1 MSDPRDAEI
10 AALARSGRLLDAIE
24 KYQAV
29 HGVTVDAAE
38 AAVSALV
45 QGASD
50 VVVIKGL
57 DEATTAKVDAL
68 LRANKK
74 IEAIKVLR
82 EATGLGLKE
91 SKELAEAR
99 AREQGIAMKAGC
111 FVATAAFGDEDHEVV
126 LALRRWRD
134 ERLLHSAPG
143 RAFVRSY
150 YEVSPGLARV
160 VERSKALGLISRGA
174 LRVVARWVARGG

>member
-1 MSDPRDAEI
+1 MLNEVDQQILD
-10 AALARSGRLLDAIE
+10 LARNGRLLDAIE
-24 KYQAV
+24 RYQAA

-38 AAVSALV
+38 AAVSALM

-50 VVVIKGL
+50 VVLIKGL
-57 DEATTAKVDAL
+57 DEATTRRVDEL

-74 IEAIKVLR
+74 IEAIKALR

-143 RAFVRSY
+143 RAFVHGY
-150 YEVSPGLARV
+150 YALSPRLARV
-160 VERSKALGLISRGA
+160 VERSEGLRLAARGA
-174 LRVVARWVARGG
+174 LRVVARLVGRG

>member
-1 MSDPRDAEI
+1 MPSDVDREI
-10 AALARSGRLLDAIE
+10 LELARSGKLLDAIE
-24 KYQAV
+24 RYQAA

-38 AAVSALV
+38 AAVSALM

-50 VVVIKGL
+50 VVMIKGL
-57 DEATTAKVDAL
+57 DEATTRRVDDL

-99 AREQGIAMKAGC
+99 ARDQGIAMKAGC

-143 RAFVRSY
+143 RAFVRGY
-150 YEVSPGLARV
+150 YAVSPRLARV
-160 VERSKALGLISRGA
+160 VEGREWLRLISRGA
-174 LRVVARWVARGG
+174 LRVVARVVGGR